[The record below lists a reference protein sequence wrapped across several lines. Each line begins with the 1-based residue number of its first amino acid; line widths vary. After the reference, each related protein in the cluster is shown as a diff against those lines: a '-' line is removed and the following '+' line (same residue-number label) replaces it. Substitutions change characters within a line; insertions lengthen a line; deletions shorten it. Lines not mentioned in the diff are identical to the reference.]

1 MGKRIQTR
9 RKELRI
15 KQAMFAETLNI
26 STNHLSA
33 IENGKEKPSFDT
45 FVNICNCA
53 VLQILS
59 LPNNLLKYWYSG
71 MQTAIL
77 QTNFKPKTTKICLFI
92 RIFCIYLLYMV

>member
-15 KQAMFAETLNI
+15 KQATFAETLNI

-45 FVNICNCA
+45 VAI
-53 VLQILS
+53 
-59 LPNNLLKYWYSG
+59 
-71 MQTAIL
+71 MQP
-77 QTNFKPKTTKICLFI
+77 F
-92 RIFCIYLLYMV
+92 RY